1 MTKST
6 KILRE
11 EIATLKSV
19 IEGTPVFQALEKA
32 IARTMELESQLREIR
47 AWLMSG
53 DFSADDIINLCDE
66 VLEQSK
72 VLPVGHPG
80 HPQTP
85 LESEVN

>member
-32 IARTMELESQLREIR
+32 IARTMELEGALREIR
-47 AWLMSG
+47 KQAVY
-53 DFSADDIINLCDE
+53 DDHSVIVMLCDE
-66 VLEQSK
+66 VLDDSK